1 MPVVWQL
8 GYPSKGNNS
17 AQPALDP
24 NFLMPRTGHFTE
36 NMKPA
41 AACFA
46 QGNAF
51 GQQPDTNTF
60 ATHPGVDLKLVFA
73 SDAIFPPLTG
83 IGRYAYELARRLP
96 RVAELQELRYL
107 SMWRWTLV
115 GADEAQTAQSL
126 VAPTV
131 LARPR
136 QWLAS
141 QPWAIT
147 PYDLVSD
154 RWRGFL
160 LKGVKG
166 AVYHSPNYFLA
177 PYDGPSVA
185 TVHDLSITRFPHTHP
200 VARRRYFD
208 LAFERS
214 LARATKVITVSETVR
229 CELMSDYGVPA
240 ERVHAVLNGVD
251 PVFQPM
257 TAQDTLEVLTSHGL
271 THGGYALSVATVE
284 PRKKLDQLVKAY
296 ARLPAPLRRAYPLVL
311 IGSLGWLNASVQR
324 LIEEAAAQGWLR
336 FLGYVPQAQ
345 LPALYA
351 GARGYAMT
359 SIYEGFGLPVL
370 EAMASGVPV
379 LTSSVS
385 CMPEVAAGAAL
396 LAHPDD
402 LDQLGQQ
409 LTRLLTDDPW
419 RGLAVPQGLARARE
433 LTWDR
438 CLEQTLQVYRSVA

>member
-1 MPVVWQL
+1 MQQLVTPAVLVWRGSGSRITSL
-8 GYPSKGNNS
+8 SGAG
-17 AQPALDP
+17 
-24 NFLMPRTGHFTE
+24 E
-36 NMKPA
+36 
-41 AACFA
+41 
-46 QGNAF
+46 
-51 GQQPDTNTF
+51 
-60 ATHPGVDLKLVFA
+60 DLKLVFA
-73 SDAIFPPLTG
+73 ADAIFPPLTG
-83 IGRYAYELARRLP
+83 IGRYAFELARRLP
-96 RVAELQELRYL
+96 LVKELQELRYL
-107 SMWRWTLV
+107 TMWRLTFAGM
-115 GADEAQTAQSL
+115 GAAHSGPPL
-126 VAPTV
+126 VAPAV

-141 QPWAIT
+141 QPWAIA

-154 RWRGFL
+154 RWRGL
-160 LKGVKG
+160 LLRGVQG

-177 PYDGPSVA
+177 PYEGPSVA
-185 TVHDLSITRFPHTHP
+185 TVHDLSVTKFPQTHP
-200 VARRRYFD
+200 AARRRYFD

-214 LARATKVITVSETVR
+214 LGRATRLITVSETVR
-229 CELMSDYGVPA
+229 GELISDYGLAPD
-240 ERVHAVLNGVD
+240 RVQAVLNGVD
-251 PVFQPM
+251 PVFRPM
-257 TAQDTLEVLTSHGL
+257 TAQETHKVLAPYGL
-271 THGGYALSVATVE
+271 THGGYALTVATVE
-284 PRKKLDQLVKAY
+284 PRKKLDQLIKAY
-296 ARLPAPLRRAYPLVL
+296 AMLPAPLRAAYPLVL

-324 LIEEAAAQGWLR
+324 LIEAAAAQGWLR

-402 LDQLGQQ
+402 LDQLSLQ
-409 LTRLLTDDPW
+409 LTRLLSDDVW
-419 RGLAVPQGLARARE
+419 RELAKPRGLARAGE
-433 LTWDR
+433 LTWER